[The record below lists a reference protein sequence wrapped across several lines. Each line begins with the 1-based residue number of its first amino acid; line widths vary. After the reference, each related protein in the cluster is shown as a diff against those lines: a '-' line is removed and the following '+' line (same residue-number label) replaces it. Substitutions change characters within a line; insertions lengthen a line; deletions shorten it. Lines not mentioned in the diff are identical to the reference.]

1 MKYKLTIAII
11 VTVLLLGCGIWET
24 VYIENT
30 FDRFEIKLSELMQQ
44 EEYDL
49 EDIKAVGEWWNS
61 RANKL
66 EITIPHVQLTEI
78 TVTYGELIGAV
89 ENEDYDSASA
99 LLNRIYQYTIRIGNL
114 YGFNMRNII

>member
-1 MKYKLTIAII
+1 MKYKLTIALV
-11 VTVLLLGCGIWET
+11 VTVLLLGGGIWET

-30 FDRFEIKLSELMQQ
+30 FDEFEKKLSALMEQ
-44 EEYDL
+44 EEYVY
-49 EDIKAVGEWWNS
+49 EDVVSVGEWWNS
-61 RANKL
+61 HANKL
-66 EITIPHVQLTEI
+66 EMTIPHVQLTEI

-99 LLNRIYQYTIRIGNL
+99 LLNRIKQYTVRIGSL